1 MEIVVDSV
9 AKLVVRVS
17 EVEVVLVVDAEVV
30 VDATDEDV
38 EDEDD
43 EVVRVGLSSRALSMV
58 HGDKTTVL
66 P

>member
-43 EVVRVGLSSRALSMV
+43 EVVRVGLSSRALRMV